1 MLFIILYTTLFFS
14 TDFFWGTVEVGR
26 MQSCMV
32 YLGSERVKQ
41 KSTSW
46 PSWLHIFTQ
55 MTQLLKNLLERL
67 GHGKKDHHS
76 SERETSNL
84 IWGIMLTKMYWS
96 SLMKMKKRVWNGEDS
111 CQAQNSVGKVSQTDK
126 VDYTFSTALFGC
138 RSGDSF
144 TLHFDPNCDDTSSP
158 RTLCK
163 TCWKSLLN
171 VAGSSLSGCQLLMLG
186 SPNSIEHLLKHQCEC
201 TLGFE

>member
-1 MLFIILYTTLFFS
+1 MHNAIFIILYTTLFFS

-26 MQSCMV
+26 MQRCMV

-96 SLMKMKKRVWNGEDS
+96 SLMKMKK
-111 CQAQNSVGKVSQTDK
+111 
-126 VDYTFSTALFGC
+126 
-138 RSGDSF
+138 
-144 TLHFDPNCDDTSSP
+144 
-158 RTLCK
+158 
-163 TCWKSLLN
+163 KSLKWWRQLPSAEFSWQSQPN
-171 VAGSSLSGCQLLMLG
+171 WEGWLYVFNSPFLLSFWWLFYLAFW
-186 SPNSIEHLLKHQCEC
+186 S
-201 TLGFE
+201 